1 MNAPAH
7 AASPPDGTAGG
18 TRRRGLLIL
27 AAVVL
32 LGALAWSAWWFLRGR
47 WYETTQDAYA
57 GGTIVQV
64 TAEIPGTVRA
74 IHPRETD
81 SVRAGQTLVEL
92 DAADARMALDAALAD
107 LAATVRQVSGT
118 FAQVER
124 SRAQLVARDVDLRRA
139 REDFARRES
148 IAGGGAVAG
157 EEVAHARQAI
167 EALAAARRAAQEDL
181 NAALSQT
188 QGTTVAG
195 HPLVRRAATR
205 VRDAALALAR
215 TTIVSPVD
223 GVVGRK
229 GVQVGQ
235 RVAPGTPLM
244 AVVPLQDV
252 WVDANFKEVQLQ
264 RMRIGQPAT
273 LSADLYGKDVVF
285 HGRVQGISPGTGA
298 AFALLPPQNASG
310 NWIKIVQRVP
320 VRIALD
326 PQEVR
331 EHPLRVGLSMHVEI
345 DLHDQGGAVLG
356 APADGV
362 AATMPSHAA
371 STPEIEA
378 TIARIVRENSPS
390 AR

>member
-167 EALAAARRAAQEDL
+167 EALAAARSAAQEDL